1 VGQYLPVVALMVLAV
16 IFGALSL
23 VVSKLLSPHRTTR
36 AKRGPYESGIVPT
49 RDVPQR
55 FPVHFY
61 LVAMI
66 FIVFDIEI
74 VFLYPWAMARRE
86 LGIFGLVAIAIFAAS
101 VFESFLYLLSK
112 GALEW
117 GPTRRVS
124 RPSAMVGAGR
134 TSASTI
140 RRVGTEGRYQPEEL
154 DVLAALEPRSEA
166 TAGAGPSG
174 APAASG
180 HTVGG

>member
-74 VFLYPWAMARRE
+74 IFLYPWAVIYRDLGAFGLAAIGIFTVPIVIGLLYEIASGTFGWGDVRRRRMTVAPLGPRRE
-86 LGIFGLVAIAIFAAS
+86 EAAP
-101 VFESFLYLLSK
+101 E
-112 GALEW
+112 EM
-117 GPTRRVS
+117 VS
-124 RPSAMVGAGR
+124 AER
-134 TSASTI
+134 TGMTTV
-140 RRVGTEGRYQPEEL
+140 RRVGAYGRPPLASEE
-154 DVLAALEPRSEA
+154 VTTPR
-166 TAGAGPSG
+166 
-174 APAASG
+174 
-180 HTVGG
+180 